1 MPVSNEGR
9 ADMELT
15 YHEGDP
21 APWSRRLAGS
31 ARDLLGRQEAGLIL
45 VCLVLTAFFYSR
57 NPAMLA
63 PTTIVAILRTMA
75 FPALI
80 AMGMVQLMI
89 AGEID
94 LSTGAMMSLA
104 AVFAAKLIRDAGLS
118 IPAAVACAL
127 GMAILVGLINAF
139 FTVKVGVP
147 AVITTIGTM
156 FIVRGV
162 SYSFTNG
169 LPIYPLPE
177 EVGIIGSWRP
187 LGLSFTFFLAL
198 GIMVVVQILLSWT
211 RWGSALFAT
220 GGNKLA
226 AQVCGVNTDRV
237 KTLSFV
243 VTSVL
248 AGMAGLLTMS
258 QLPQTPGDPI
268 IGKNLELHILVGVI
282 VGGVSFYGG
291 RGSALGA
298 FIGVFFIQL
307 VKSGLVIGRFDSFLQ
322 TPVLGFL
329 LMLAAVVD
337 VLRHRGDEI

>member
-1 MPVSNEGR
+1 AE
-9 ADMELT
+9 MELT
-15 YHEGDP
+15 YKDRDQDL
-21 APWSRRLAGS
+21 WRIRLAGS
-31 ARDLLGRQEAGLIL
+31 ARTILGRQETGIL
-45 VCLVLTAFFYSR
+45 LLCIVLTAFFYAR

-63 PTTIVAILRTMA
+63 PLTFVAILRTMA

-94 LSTGAMMSLA
+94 LSTGAMMSLS
-104 AVFAAKLIRDAGLS
+104 AVFGAKLIRDGGFS
-118 IPAAVACAL
+118 IPVAVVFSLGAAV
-127 GMAILVGLINAF
+127 LVGLANAF
-139 FTVKVGVP
+139 FTVKIGIP
-147 AVITTIGTM
+147 SVITTIGTM

-198 GIMVVVQILLSWT
+198 FAMALVQLLLSST
-211 RWGSALFAT
+211 RWGSSLFAT

-226 AQVCGVNTDRV
+226 AQVCGINTDRV
-237 KTLSFV
+237 KTICFV
-243 VTSVL
+243 ATSVL

-258 QLPQTPGDPI
+258 QLPGTPGDPI

-291 RGSALGA
+291 RGSAIGA
-298 FIGVFFIQL
+298 FLGVFFIQL
-307 VKSGLVIGRFDSFLQ
+307 VKSGLVIGRFNSFLQ
-322 TPVLGFL
+322 IPVLGLL
-329 LMLAAVVD
+329 LMLAAVAD
-337 VLRHRGDEI
+337 VLRHRRDES

>member
-1 MPVSNEGR
+1 
-9 ADMELT
+9 MELT
-15 YHEGDP
+15 YKDRDQDL
-21 APWSRRLAGS
+21 WRIRLAGS
-31 ARDLLGRQEAGLIL
+31 ARTILGRQETGIL
-45 VCLVLTAFFYSR
+45 LLCIVLTAFFYAR
-57 NPAMLA
+57 NPAMLV
-63 PTTIVAILRTMA
+63 PTTFIAILRTMA

-94 LSTGAMMSLA
+94 LSTGAMMSLS
-104 AVFAAKLIRDAGLS
+104 AVFGAKLIRDGGFS
-118 IPAAVACAL
+118 IPVAVVFSLGAAV
-127 GMAILVGLINAF
+127 LVGLANAF
-139 FTVKVGVP
+139 FTVKIGIP
-147 AVITTIGTM
+147 SVITTIGTM

-198 GIMVVVQILLSWT
+198 FAMALVQLLLSST
-211 RWGSALFAT
+211 RWGSSLFAT

-226 AQVCGVNTDRV
+226 AQVCGINTDRV
-237 KTLSFV
+237 KTICFV
-243 VTSVL
+243 ATSVL

-258 QLPQTPGDPI
+258 QLPGTPGDPI

-291 RGSALGA
+291 RGSAIGA
-298 FIGVFFIQL
+298 FLGVFFIQL
-307 VKSGLVIGRFDSFLQ
+307 VKSGLVIGRFNSFLQ
-322 TPVLGFL
+322 IPVLGLL
-329 LMLAAVVD
+329 LMLAAVAD
-337 VLRHRGDEI
+337 VLRHRRDES